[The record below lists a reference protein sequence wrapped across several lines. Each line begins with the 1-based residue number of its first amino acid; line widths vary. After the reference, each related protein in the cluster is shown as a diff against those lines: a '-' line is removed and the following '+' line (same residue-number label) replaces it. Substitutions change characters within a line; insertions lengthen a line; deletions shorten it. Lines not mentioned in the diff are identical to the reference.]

1 MPISLFATVMGLAG
15 LTIATQKAEHIWGWN
30 DTLSTIFLGLSVL
43 VYALVFI
50 GYALKLAKYP
60 TEVMQEFKHPIRM
73 SFFPATSIG
82 LLLLSIPIVAM
93 NADIAFVMW
102 VIGSSVQMI
111 FTLIILSHW
120 IHHDQLQIQHSTP
133 AWFIPVVGNILI
145 PITGIEL
152 GYTEIS
158 WFFFSVGIIMWLP
171 LQAILLNRFFF
182 HPMMP
187 SKLLPT
193 LFILIA
199 PPAVGFISWLKLH
212 NGVIDD
218 EARLL
223 YYFALFL
230 TMLMMTQFKHFARVQ
245 FALPWWAYSFPVAA
259 ITIATMIMQEK
270 VGGLFFQTLSVFLY
284 TILVVL
290 LTTLVIRTIQAMLR
304 GKVCVPE

>member
-1 MPISLFATVMGLAG
+1 MGLAG

-50 GYALKLAKYP
+50 GYALKLTKYP
-60 TEVMQEFKHPIRM
+60 TAVMQEFKHPIRM

-102 VIGSSVQMI
+102 VIGSTVQMI

-212 NGVIDD
+212 NGVVDD

-284 TILVVL
+284 TILVLL

>member
-1 MPISLFATVMGLAG
+1 MAK
-15 LTIATQKAEHIWGWN
+15 KADKKN
-30 DTLSTIFLGLSVL
+30 FLN
-43 VYALVFI
+43 
-50 GYALKLAKYP
+50 
-60 TEVMQEFKHPIRM
+60 R
-73 SFFPATSIG
+73 
-82 LLLLSIPIVAM
+82 
-93 NADIAFVMW
+93 
-102 VIGSSVQMI
+102 
-111 FTLIILSHW
+111 
-120 IHHDQLQIQHSTP
+120 
-133 AWFIPVVGNILI
+133 
-145 PITGIEL
+145 
-152 GYTEIS
+152 EIS

-187 SKLLPT
+187 VKLLPT

-212 NGVIDD
+212 NGIVDD

-230 TMLMMTQFKHFARVQ
+230 TMLMVTQFKHFSKVE

-270 VGGLFFQTLSVFLY
+270 IGGNFFATVSVILY
-284 TILVVL
+284 AVLWILL
-290 LTTLVIRTIQAMLR
+290 ITLVIKTSIAILR